1 MKFKNFLYKNSFHKL
16 KTLISLVI
24 FCLKNK
30 AKQNKPRGLLLL
42 DSIQFL
48 KLTLT
53 ESITTLSKWRQTDR
67 NALKGE
73 SLIAHNLGIETEHFD
88 LESKGLTSGNPSIFS
103 FSILVILFGIKK
115 KCKLWNNLSE
125 PPLWYSVMFSFSGS
139 KQKNLPL
146 VVPLNTN

>member
-30 AKQNKPRGLLLL
+30 AKQNK
-42 DSIQFL
+42 DAIQFL

-53 ESITTLSKWRQTDR
+53 ESITPLSKWRQTDH

-73 SLIAHNLGIETEHFD
+73 SLKAHNPGIETEHFD

-103 FSILVILFGIKK
+103 FCIFAILFGIKK

-125 PPLWYSVMFSFSGS
+125 PPPMILSDVFLFRQQTEKFTTYS
-139 KQKNLPL
+139 
-146 VVPLNTN
+146 NT

>member
-73 SLIAHNLGIETEHFD
+73 SLIAHNPGIETEHFD

-103 FSILVILFGIKK
+103 FSIFAILFGIKK
-115 KCKLWNNLSE
+115 NVSC
-125 PPLWYSVMFSFSGS
+125 GTT
-139 KQKNLPL
+139 L
-146 VVPLNTN
+146 VSHPYDIQ

>member
-16 KTLISLVI
+16 KTLISLDI

-30 AKQNKPRGLLLL
+30 TKQNKQAKRPTPLGLNSVFEA
-42 DSIQFL
+42 DV
-48 KLTLT
+48 
-53 ESITTLSKWRQTDR
+53 TTLSKWRQTDH

-73 SLIAHNLGIETEHFD
+73 SLIAHNPGIETEYFD

-103 FSILVILFGIKK
+103 FSIFAILFGIKK

-125 PPLWYSVMFSFSGS
+125 PPL
-139 KQKNLPL
+139 
-146 VVPLNTN
+146 

>member
-16 KTLISLVI
+16 KTLISLAI

-30 AKQNKPRGLLLL
+30 TKQT
-42 DSIQFL
+42 SQEAYSL

-53 ESITTLSKWRQTDR
+53 ESITTLSKWRQTDH

-73 SLIAHNLGIETEHFD
+73 SLIAHNPGIETEYFD

-103 FSILVILFGIKK
+103 FSIFAILFGIKK

-125 PPLWYSVMFSFSGS
+125 PPL
-139 KQKNLPL
+139 
-146 VVPLNTN
+146 